1 MLKKK
6 TLKLCI
12 YKMSN
17 QAQYRCHCCCDCINI
32 HLVNKIQVCGA
43 FLPVPPLVH
52 ALPAVATMFF
62 ILLSTAASLFV
73 DCSSENL
80 SCSPSLQA
88 VQPSICWTH
97 LADSVNLVKA
107 RLLPDMGC

>member
-1 MLKKK
+1 M
-6 TLKLCI
+6 
-12 YKMSN
+12 
-17 QAQYRCHCCCDCINI
+17 
-32 HLVNKIQVCGA
+32 NKIQVCGVFFA
-43 FLPVPPLVH
+43 SPPPAPLVH
-52 ALPAVATMFF
+52 ALPAVVTMFF
-62 ILLSTAASLFV
+62 ILLSSAASVFV